1 MRMKCIEFSQTY
13 YLKRAEEL
21 GISLRL
27 STYDDR
33 YRRDCS
39 VSRDTYNVQDS
50 RSITVS
56 GRTLGPTHKHA
67 KRPYRTEKNR
77 QNSVAATAVVAAEKR
92 RVGDVWDGYVVQA
105 FSQKTIDNS
114 RDWEWSEPT
123 PEIISDVVW
132 SEDDEERKDI
142 KATQR
147 SLVQTTPK
155 SCGGRVGG
163 VFTDGGGGVIAE
175 NKIEK
180 AVDGGGGGGGGG
192 KKPSCDGGN
201 DCGDGVVVGVRNI
214 APRGKSWMIVTQ
226 KMMKEYTP

>member
-27 STYDDR
+27 STYDDDGN
-33 YRRDCS
+33 RRDRS
-39 VSRDTYNVQDS
+39 VSRNTFNVQES
-50 RSITVS
+50 RSVTVS
-56 GRTLGPTHKHA
+56 GRTFGPTRNYT
-67 KRPYRTEKNR
+67 KRPFRTEKGR
-77 QNSVAATAVVAAEKR
+77 QNSVAATAAVAGGKR

-132 SEDDEERKDI
+132 SEDEEEERK
-142 KATQR
+142 ATQK
-147 SLVQTTPK
+147 SLVQTNPK
-155 SCGGRVGG
+155 SCGGRIGG
-163 VFTDGGGGVIAE
+163 VFADGGGKVIAE
-175 NKIEK
+175 KKTEKI
-180 AVDGGGGGGGGG
+180 VGGDGGGGGGG
-192 KKPSCDGGN
+192 KKPGCDGGN
-201 DCGDGVVVGVRNI
+201 GCGDGVVVSTRNI

-226 KMMKEYTP
+226 KMMEEYTS